1 MNINKVCQN
10 TAILAKS
17 IYADLFTNFIFRNFN
32 YFLEKGE
39 FPCVL
44 KHADIVPVHK
54 RKEKK
59 NSNANYGLLSIFPD
73 LSEIY
78 EKLIYQ
84 QLYNHF
90 DNILS
95 PKQCGFLKDDS
106 A

>member
-1 MNINKVCQN
+1 MLISLP
-10 TAILAKS
+10 IL
-17 IYADLFTNFIFRNFN
+17 YLET

-90 DNILS
+90 DNIVTKTMWFS
-95 PKQCGFLKDDS
+95 
-106 A
+106 